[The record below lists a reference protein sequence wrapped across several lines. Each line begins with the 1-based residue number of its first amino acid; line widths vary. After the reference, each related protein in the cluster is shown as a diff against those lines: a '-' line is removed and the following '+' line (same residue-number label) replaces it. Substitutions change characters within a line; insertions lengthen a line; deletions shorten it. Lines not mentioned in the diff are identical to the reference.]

1 VTAEPATSLTT
12 LLNGLRTVEAEAGLS
27 ILGALIAALPIVLL
41 ASLRRRILAA
51 FRGQAAEGTVTQAEV
66 LSATGGVK
74 AHVKFHTS
82 DGRKIDVPLKMAPGV
97 RVGDTVPI
105 RYDRA
110 RPEAATN
117 RTATAVATH
126 ILLPLGAFAAVGLA
140 GPIGTFWGIAAGDFN
155 GFSNVYLIVLLLTS
169 AAFAFLSAGIRY
181 AETTAAQLPTGRIA
195 AARSARG
202 PAFVGLLLL
211 TLGVYLAVVL
221 YG

>member
-1 VTAEPATSLTT
+1 MTAEPVTSLTT
-12 LLNGLRTVEAEAGLS
+12 VINGLSDFEAELGLS

-41 ASLRRRILAA
+41 VTLRRQISAA
-51 FRGQAAEGTVTQAEV
+51 FRGQSAEGTVTQTEV
-66 LSATGGVK
+66 WPASRSVK
-74 AHVKFHTS
+74 AHARFHTS
-82 DGRKIDVPLKMAPGV
+82 DGREIDVPLKMAPSV

-110 RPEAATN
+110 RPEVATN
-117 RTATAVATH
+117 RTATAVTTR

-155 GFSNVYLIVLLLTS
+155 GFSNVYFIVLILTF
-169 AAFAFLSAGIRY
+169 AAFALLSAGIRY
-181 AETTAAQLPTGRIA
+181 AETTAAQPPTGCIA

-202 PAFVGLLLL
+202 PAFAGLLLL
-211 TLGVYLAVVL
+211 ALGVYLAVVL